1 MNDLISKDA
10 LRISLTT
17 NLNLPRYD
25 GSRLGTDD
33 LLIRQSDVVRLIASQ
48 QTIDAVHV
56 LRCKECDAWDHGLCR
71 LLCADTEEDGY
82 CHWARQKEKL
92 NEEAGEA

>member
-1 MNDLISKDA
+1 MQNDLISKEA

-33 LLIRQSDVVRLIASQ
+33 FLIRQSDVVHLIASQ
-48 QTIDAVHV
+48 QTIDAVPV
-56 LRCKECDAWDHGLCR
+56 LSCKECDAWDHGQCR
-71 LLCADTEEDGY
+71 LLCADTVER
-82 CHWARQKEKL
+82 WLLPLARQKGAA
-92 NEEAGEA
+92 NDT